1 MSIFDVALILFTT
14 PAIAFLLYGTYLCMT
29 GKDRANDKRV
39 LTPQKTRAKPPED
52 SDPFGLDGRP
62 PALAD

>member
-14 PAIAFLLYGTYLCMT
+14 PAIALLLYGSYLCMT

-39 LTPQKTRAKPPED
+39 IAPQKTRAKPPQE
-52 SDPFGLDGRP
+52 SVPFGLDGRS